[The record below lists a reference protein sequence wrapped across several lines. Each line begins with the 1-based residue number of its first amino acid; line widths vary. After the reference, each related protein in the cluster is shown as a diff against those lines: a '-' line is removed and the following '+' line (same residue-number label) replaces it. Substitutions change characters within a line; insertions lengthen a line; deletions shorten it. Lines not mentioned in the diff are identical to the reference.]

1 MNAFE
6 PIEVAFG
13 NDAVVRLE
21 QYRNAFEPI
30 DYTVSPTSF
39 TIVSFENA

>member
-13 NDAVVRLE
+13 NDASVRLE
-21 QYRNAFEPI
+21 QRLNADEPI
-30 DYTVSPTSF
+30 EVAFGNDAV
-39 TIVSFENA
+39 VRLVHE